1 MNLGRPQLTFL
12 FLLSCFFTL
21 AQTQTTSPSFTLQE
35 VIVSSTRIDV
45 PFSENSRTIQYMTAS
60 ELKIIGAFSVAEALQ
75 QIAGVD
81 IRRRGTT
88 GTQSDLYIRGG
99 GFDQTLLLIDGI
111 KLDDAQTGHH
121 TLNFLPPLDAIE
133 RIEVVKGPAARIF
146 GQNAFTGAINIVTK
160 SEYHSIV
167 KFQLKGGSYN
177 QWQGGVTFQ
186 ENAENHSFILSTDR
200 SGSEGYRYNTDF
212 RNQNYFVKAD
222 LYKKSGFPIQ
232 MIGSFS
238 DRKFGANG
246 FYASPDA
253 KDQYEETQGSV
264 VAFQSKIAKNQW
276 VFKPRVYWR
285 RGQDHYLFLRQQ
297 PEVYENWHIT
307 HKVGGAFDTS
317 LSTSLGVTGLGFD
330 LARVSISSNNL
341 GQHSRRVSSL
351 FLEQRFSFWNQKI
364 DFTPGIAISNYSD
377 FGTFAYPGFDLGWKL
392 SPKWRFY
399 GSLGYTY
406 RIPTFTD
413 LYYEDRTTRGNS
425 DLKPEEALTQEVGFR
440 YTQKRT
446 QFYLAIFNRVAQDL
460 IDYTKTQADAL
471 WEATNIQELNTLG
484 WEAEWSRRFLLGNL
498 PQRVQVGYTYLND
511 DLKQLAIDFS
521 RYSVNSLKHH
531 LTLSY
536 SGKWSP
542 YFQGFFGVK
551 YGQRPLQ
558 KGYTVVDFNLQYTWK
573 KLQIEAALNNLF
585 NTRYSETNLVPM
597 PGRNGLLGLQYRL

>member
-1 MNLGRPQLTFL
+1 MNLGSPPSTLL
-12 FLLSCFFTL
+12 LLLSSFFTL
-21 AQTQTTSPSFTLQE
+21 AQTQTASPTFTLQE
-35 VIVSSTRIDV
+35 VVVSSTRIDI
-45 PFSENSRTIQYMTAS
+45 PLSENSRTIQYITAS
-60 ELKIIGAFSVAEALQ
+60 ELKVSGAFSVAEALQ
-75 QIAGVD
+75 QLAGIDV
-81 IRRRGTT
+81 RRRGTA
-88 GTQSDLYIRGG
+88 GMQADLYIRGG

-121 TLNFLPPLDAIE
+121 SLNFLPPLEVIE
-133 RIEVVKGPAARIF
+133 RIEVVKGPAARVF
-146 GQNAFTGAINIVTK
+146 GQNAFTGAVNIVTK
-160 SEYHSIV
+160 SEYHSLV
-167 KFQLKGGSYN
+167 KVQLRGGSYN
-177 QWQGGVTFQ
+177 QWQGGVTLQ
-186 ENAENHSFILSTDR
+186 ENEENKSFFLSTDL

-212 RNQNYFVKAD
+212 RNQNFFLKAD
-222 LYKKSGFPIQ
+222 FFKKSVVPVQ

-276 VFKPRVYWR
+276 VFKPRIYWR

-297 PEVYENWHIT
+297 PQVYENWHIT
-307 HKVGGAFDTS
+307 HKVGVAFDTS
-317 LSTSLGVTGLGFD
+317 LSTSLGVTGIGFD

-364 DFTPGIAISNYSD
+364 DFTPGIALSNYSD
-377 FGTFAYPGFDLGWKL
+377 FGTFAYPGFDFGWKL
-392 SPKWRFY
+392 TPKWRLY

-406 RIPTFTD
+406 RIPTYTD

-425 DLKPEEALTQEVGFR
+425 DLKPEEALTQEAGFR
-440 YTQKRT
+440 YTQKHT
-446 QFYLAIFNRVAQDL
+446 QFYVTIFNRSAKDL
-460 IDYTKTQADAL
+460 IDYTKTQEDAL

-484 WEAEWSRRFLLGNL
+484 WETEWSQRFFLGTL
-498 PQRVQVGYTYLND
+498 PQRVQVGYTYLRD
-511 DLKQLAIDFS
+511 DLKQLVIDFS

-531 LTLSY
+531 LTFRY
-536 SGKWSP
+536 TGKWSR
-542 YFQGFFGVK
+542 YLQGFLGVK

-558 KGYTVVDFNLQYTWK
+558 KGYTVVDFNLQINLK
-573 KLQIEAALNNLF
+573 KFQIEATLNNLL

-597 PGRNGLLGLQYRL
+597 PGRNGLLGLKYSL